1 LKLLYT
7 FTFISFNLISYYIFK
22 MKTYSL
28 EEVKN
33 EFIGLEGTPKRD
45 QYEFE
50 LKLELLG
57 EMIKTA
63 RKERSLTQE
72 ELGVLV
78 GVQKSQISKL
88 EKNANNVTIQTIL
101 KVFTALK
108 ANVNFKV
115 QLMNTEMIL
124 S

>member
-33 EFIGLEGTPKRD
+33 QFIGLEGTPKRD

-115 QLMNTEMIL
+115 QLMNTEMIV

>member
-1 LKLLYT
+1 
-7 FTFISFNLISYYIFK
+7 

-33 EFIGLEGTPKRD
+33 QFIGLEGTPKRD

-115 QLMNTEMIL
+115 QLMNTEMIV

>member
-1 LKLLYT
+1 
-7 FTFISFNLISYYIFK
+7 

-28 EEVKN
+28 DEVKDR
-33 EFIGLEGTPKRD
+33 FIGVKGTLERED
-45 QYEFE
+45 FEFE
-50 LKLELLG
+50 LKLDTLG

-63 RKERSLTQE
+63 RKERDLTQE
-72 ELGVLV
+72 ELGKLV

-88 EKNANNVTIQTIL
+88 EKNASNVTIQTVL
-101 KVFTALK
+101 KVFTALR

-115 QLMNTEMIL
+115 KLMDNEVTI